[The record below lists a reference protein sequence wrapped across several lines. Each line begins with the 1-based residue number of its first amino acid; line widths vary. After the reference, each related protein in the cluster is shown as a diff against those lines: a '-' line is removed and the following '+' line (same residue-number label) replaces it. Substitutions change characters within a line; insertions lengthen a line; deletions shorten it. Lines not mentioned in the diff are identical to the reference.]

1 MHFSIRMMCNLK
13 GNMKADGVPVH
24 LLSLSLVVEL
34 VGVEMMFE
42 VTQLNNYKEFCSSA
56 EAE

>member
-1 MHFSIRMMCNLK
+1 
-13 GNMKADGVPVH
+13 MKADGVPVH

-56 EAE
+56 EAEWHGEMN